1 MASEK
6 FTADQMIAALK
17 KARGMKTIAAR
28 ALGCDYK
35 TVVRYIEKYATV
47 KQAFEEAQEE
57 MADQVEL
64 TLFNQ
69 AMGVRGEDGEYK
81 QYPSWQLLMFLART
95 HPALRKRGY
104 AERQEI
110 TGADGDGLTIKVI
123 RDNT

>member
-1 MASEK
+1 
-6 FTADQMIAALK
+6 MIDALTEAK
-17 KARGMKTIAAR
+17 GMKTVAAR
-28 ALGCDYK
+28 KVGCSY
-35 TVVRYIEKYATV
+35 TTIQRYIDDYPTV
-47 KQAFEEAQEE
+47 KQAWLDAQET

-64 TLFNQ
+64 TLYNQ
-69 AMGVRGEDGEYK
+69 ALGTRDEKGEYK
-81 QYPSWQLLMFLART
+81 QYPNITALIFLAKT